1 MRGKRVVFFS
11 TPAKGHVNAVYP
23 VLRAL
28 ARAGVQVD
36 WYGTEEYRELIVSCG
51 AAWHSY
57 RIDFSRYCLEKLTAD
72 FYRLYRGLLKL
83 NRACYFDYILEV
95 EANPPDIILYDSMCS
110 FAKIIAK

>member
-57 RIDFSRYCLEKLTAD
+57 RIDFSRYSSGGTDCGFLPALP
-72 FYRLYRGLLKL
+72 
-83 NRACYFDYILEV
+83 RA
-95 EANPPDIILYDSMCS
+95 S
-110 FAKIIAK
+110 